1 MPLRTIDNTKYAP
14 QHIKDIFIRGNN
26 LGMSSLI
33 PEDFNTEIDDTW
45 IYYLMQH
52 SKYMGADT
60 DILTQYIFEHF
71 SSRRFYD
78 RYEDMFY
85 NWNETTDFDLFA
97 ELVSDTIYSTLKNN
111 AEKYRKIFE
120 AQFLKFHPEWNVDG
134 VETTTR
140 TLDQTG
146 TDTNKKSGD
155 DTATRTGNETDAKTG
170 TETNTK
176 TGNETDA
183 KTGEMTETTAKTT
196 FDSST
201 FYDTEKVTTTPNQ
214 ATDTHTYNQ
223 VADTLSFTNRTDT
236 HTYNQ
241 VKDKTDYNSTDT
253 ETRNLHDK
261 EVTIYERHGNIG
273 VVSTVKLLQE
283 YVELAEQLN
292 FTAIVAS
299 DIVNAITYM
308 VY

>member
-1 MPLRTIDNTKYAP
+1 MPIRMIDNTKYAP

-26 LGMSSLI
+26 LGVSSLI
-33 PEDFNTEIDDTW
+33 PEDFNTEIDDNW

-52 SKYMGADT
+52 SKYMGVDT
-60 DILTQYIFEHF
+60 DILTHYIFEHF
-71 SSRRFYD
+71 ASRRFYD

-85 NWNETTDFDLFA
+85 NWNEATDFDLFT
-97 ELVSDTIYSTLKNN
+97 ELISDTIYSTLKNN

-146 TDTNKKSGD
+146 TDTNKKTGD

-253 ETRNLHDK
+253 ETRNLHDR

-273 VVSTVKLLQE
+273 VVSTVRLLQE
-283 YVELAEQLN
+283 YIELAEQVN
-292 FTAIVAS
+292 FTATVAS

>member
-1 MPLRTIDNTKYAP
+1 MKV
-14 QHIKDIFIRGNN
+14 
-26 LGMSSLI
+26 M
-33 PEDFNTEIDDTW
+33 
-45 IYYLMQH
+45 
-52 SKYMGADT
+52 
-60 DILTQYIFEHF
+60 
-71 SSRRFYD
+71 
-78 RYEDMFY
+78 
-85 NWNETTDFDLFA
+85 
-97 ELVSDTIYSTLKNN
+97 
-111 AEKYRKIFE
+111 EKYRKMFE

-146 TDTNKKSGD
+146 TDTNKKTGD
-155 DTATRTGNETDAKTG
+155 DTATRTGNETNEKSG
-170 TETNTK
+170 TETSTR

-183 KTGEMTETTAKTT
+183 KAGTDTKTTSKTT
-196 FDSST
+196 FDSAT
-201 FYDTEKVTTTPNQ
+201 FYDAEKVVDTPTNR
-214 ATDTHTYNQ
+214 TDTHTYNS
-223 VADTLSFTNRTDT
+223 VADATSFNNRKDT
-236 HTYNQ
+236 RTYNQ

-292 FTAIVAS
+292 FTATVAR

>member
-1 MPLRTIDNTKYAP
+1 MPIRTYDNTKYAP

-26 LGMSSLI
+26 VGVSSLI
-33 PEDFNTEIDDTW
+33 PEDFNTEIDDNW

-52 SKYMGADT
+52 SKYMGVDT

-85 NWNETTDFDLFA
+85 NWNEATDFDLFA
-97 ELVSDTIYSTLKNN
+97 ELISDTIYSALKNN

-146 TDTNKKSGD
+146 TDTNKKTGD

-299 DIVNAITYM
+299 DIVNSITYM

>member
-14 QHIKDIFIRGNN
+14 QHIKDIFIRNN
-26 LGMSSLI
+26 TVGMSSLI
-33 PEDFNTEIDDTW
+33 PEDFNTEIDDNW

-52 SKYMGADT
+52 SKYMGVDT
-60 DILTQYIFEHF
+60 DILTQYIYEHF

-85 NWNETTDFDLFA
+85 NWNEATDFDLFA
-97 ELVSDTIYSTLKNN
+97 ELISDTIYSTLKNN

-146 TDTNKKSGD
+146 TDTNKKTGD

-183 KTGEMTETTAKTT
+183 KTGSTSETTAKTT
-196 FDSST
+196 FDSAT
-201 FYDTEKVTTTPNQ
+201 FYDTEKKTTTPNN

-253 ETRNLHDK
+253 ETRNLHDA
-261 EVTIYERHGNIG
+261 ELTIYERHGNIG

-299 DIVNAITYM
+299 DIVNSITYM

>member
-33 PEDFNTEIDDTW
+33 PEDFNTEIDDNW

-52 SKYMGADT
+52 SKYMGVDT
-60 DILTQYIFEHF
+60 DILTQYIYEHF

-85 NWNETTDFDLFA
+85 NWNEATDFDLFT
-97 ELVSDTIYSTLKNN
+97 ELISDTIYSTLKNN

-146 TDTNKKSGD
+146 TDTNKKTGD
-155 DTATRTGNETDAKTG
+155 DTATRTGNETDAKAG

-223 VADTLSFTNRTDT
+223 VADTLSFNGRTDT

-253 ETRNLHDK
+253 ETRNLHDA
-261 EVTIYERHGNIG
+261 ELTIYERHGNIG

-299 DIVNAITYM
+299 DIVNSITYM

>member
-1 MPLRTIDNTKYAP
+1 MPIRTYDNTKYAP

-26 LGMSSLI
+26 VGVSSLI
-33 PEDFNTEIDDTW
+33 PEDFNTEIDDNW

-52 SKYMGADT
+52 SKYMGVDT

-85 NWNETTDFDLFA
+85 NWNEATDFDLFT
-97 ELVSDTIYSTLKNN
+97 EFISDTIYSTLKNN

-146 TDTNKKSGD
+146 TDTNKKTGD

-299 DIVNAITYM
+299 DIVNSITYM

>member
-14 QHIKDIFIRGNN
+14 QHIKDIFLRGNN
-26 LGMSSLI
+26 VGMSSLI
-33 PEDFNTEIDDTW
+33 PEDFNTEIDDNW

-52 SKYMGADT
+52 SKYMGVDT
-60 DILTQYIFEHF
+60 DILTQYIYEHF

-85 NWNETTDFDLFA
+85 NWNEATDFNLFT
-97 ELVSDTIYSTLKNN
+97 ELISDTIYSTLKNN

-146 TDTNKKSGD
+146 TDTNKKTGD

-183 KTGEMTETTAKTT
+183 KTGEMIETTAKTT
-196 FDSST
+196 FDSSA

-214 ATDTHTYNQ
+214 AKDTHTYNQ
-223 VADTLSFTNRTDT
+223 VADTLSFNGRTDT

-253 ETRNLHDK
+253 ETRNLHDA
-261 EVTIYERHGNIG
+261 ELTIYERHGNIG

-299 DIVNAITYM
+299 DIVNSITYM